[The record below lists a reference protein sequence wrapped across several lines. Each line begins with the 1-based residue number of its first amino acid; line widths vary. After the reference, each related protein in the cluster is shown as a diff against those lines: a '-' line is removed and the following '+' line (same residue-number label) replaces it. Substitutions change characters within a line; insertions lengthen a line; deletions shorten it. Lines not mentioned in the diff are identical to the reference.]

1 MRSLSLHSLIA
12 CSAVLA
18 FGQTVSVGEVSV
30 RALTMTN
37 EGATMTH
44 LKGDV
49 EIATGRGVILR
60 AEQADYNS
68 NTGEVAARGNV
79 RMTRQ
84 GNPTVRRADEVEFN
98 VSTGDVKARVWKAPQ
113 PLK

>member
-1 MRSLSLHSLIA
+1 
-12 CSAVLA
+12 
-18 FGQTVSVGEVSV
+18 
-30 RALTMTN
+30 
-37 EGATMTH
+37 MTH
-44 LKGDV
+44 LKGNV

-68 NTGEVAARGNV
+68 NTGVVAARGNV

-98 VSTGDVKARVWKAPQ
+98 VSTGDVKARVGKAPQ
-113 PLK
+113 PPK